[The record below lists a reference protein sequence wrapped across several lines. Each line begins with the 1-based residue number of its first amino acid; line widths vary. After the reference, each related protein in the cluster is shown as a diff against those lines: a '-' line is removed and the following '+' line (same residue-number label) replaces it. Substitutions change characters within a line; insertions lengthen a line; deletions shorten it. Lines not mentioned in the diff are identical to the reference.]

1 MADRDKSLSAAPSLR
16 RRGFLLSLGS
26 GCIAAAAVALKLVSD
41 ATQAEPPAPAPESGQ
56 GYRETTHVRDY
67 YRTTKL

>member
-1 MADRDKSLSAAPSLR
+1 MSQQDRSSRPADLR
-16 RRGFLLSLGS
+16 RRGFLLAVGT
-26 GCIAAAAVALKLVSD
+26 GGVTTAAVVLKPVSEPIPETPD
-41 ATQAEPPAPAPESGQ
+41 AEGKSQ